1 MTSQAAPRTGYTIL
15 GVSTI
20 AERPMPKQKAPEA
33 TSFGQRLVALRN
45 AAGLTQ
51 QQLADEVGVSRRMIA
66 YYEGQSEHPPTT
78 LLPALA
84 RALQVSADEL
94 LGLAP
99 AAKRNGRVPDNRMQ
113 RRLQQIASLPPE
125 ERRQIL
131 QLLDAFIERGQ
142 LKRRA
147 AQAERGTERLAE
159 RTSARA

>member
-1 MTSQAAPRTGYTIL
+1 MIGQAPPKTGYTIQ
-15 GVSTI
+15 GVHCS
-20 AERPMPKQKAPEA
+20 AERPMPKQKTPEA
-33 TSFGQRLVALRN
+33 TTFGERLVALRK
-45 AAGLTQ
+45 AAALTQ

-84 RALQVSADEL
+84 RALNVSADAL
-94 LGLAP
+94 LGLEPVAM
-99 AAKRNGRVPDNRMQ
+99 RNGRVPDNRMQ
-113 RRLQQIASLPPE
+113 RRLQQLASLPPE

-147 AQAERGTERLAE
+147 GAE
-159 RTSARA
+159 S